1 MKKLKIVHI
10 QFRGKRMK
18 YEGLWCWCIL
28 VGCGEAARH
37 AGMRRVK
44 RLERLKRP
52 AAAAGR
58 DHDQTRRPEH

>member
-1 MKKLKIVHI
+1 M
-10 QFRGKRMK
+10 
-18 YEGLWCWCIL
+18 

-58 DHDQTRRPEH
+58 DHDQTRRPGHKLRRESFNLMTLHWLNEVL